1 MATQMRMKLPS
12 LKLTQRLTQGV
23 VRHRTVPRGMT
34 TCSSPGDETTSQTQE
49 CPEAASFEESGATSL
64 EDDGESPMLNVDGY
78 DQDLSGPSLHD
89 IRQKAASYCCLGKE
103 PFCHAENFH

>member
-12 LKLTQRLTQGV
+12 LKLTQRLTRGV
-23 VRHRTVPRGMT
+23 VRHHTVPHGMT

-64 EDDGESPMLNVDGY
+64 EDDGESPMLNDGY
-78 DQDLSGPSLHD
+78 DQDLSGPSLNSRH
-89 IRQKAASYCCLGKE
+89 KTKSCYCCLGKE
-103 PFCHAENFH
+103 PFCHSENFH